1 MANVNIYST
10 LSAIRGYHIDKTHWS
25 PVVGDALETVCDSLN
40 AFDVNAVVVTCND
53 IMHFF
58 EIKPWA

>member
-10 LSAIRGYHIDKTHWS
+10 LNAIIRGLHIYKTHWS
-25 PVVGDALETVCDSLN
+25 PVVDDVFETVCDSLN

-58 EIKPWA
+58 